1 MNSSHRKSVIIV
13 DDDKFYTKLLTQLLA
28 ENLDRPVI
36 AFLNPKEALAA
47 LPRLDV
53 GMIVTDYEMPEL
65 NGFEFI
71 AEARKVVPSANFI
84 LITGHPITPAMEEQM
99 KALPVKA
106 VLAKPFTWRKL
117 CDEIIRFWP
126 TSSLNPFV
134 GTSFPGNPAAVRAAS
149 PSSASNPTSA

>member
-1 MNSSHRKSVIIV
+1 LNSTHRKSVIIV

-36 AFLNPKEALAA
+36 AFLSPKEALAA
-47 LPRLDV
+47 LTRLEV

-71 AEARKVVPSANFI
+71 AEATKVVPNANFI
-84 LITGHPITPAMEEQM
+84 LITGNPITAAMEEKM
-99 KALPVKA
+99 KTLPIKA

-126 TSSLNPFV
+126 TSSLNPFI
-134 GTSFPGNPAAVRAAS
+134 GTSFPGNPAAVRANS
-149 PSSASNPTSA
+149 PSASSSKSV